1 MNALLQ
7 PLLNREGT
15 LPDDGWY
22 HLVPLGEF
30 PHSESGRVQ
39 VIDQAAITAML
50 NRFNEEAKRP
60 NFAGLLIDQEH
71 WSYDLDKSSESFGWV
86 KELTNRADGLWG
98 RIEFS
103 DLGEQAVKNRRYKF
117 VSPVWLPR
125 DLEILAGKK
134 IRPLRLDSFGL
145 TNSPNF
151 KGMVPFT
158 NRQAVPASHNPE
170 GADAPAED
178 QNQPPKQSM
187 KQVAQRLGLSAD
199 ASEDSILAAVDKLA
213 NRATSAETK
222 ATELTTEVG
231 ELKNRNAEML
241 NDQVAD
247 ELDTAGITEET
258 KRTKLTPVLKGMK
271 NRAERVDFLKECV
284 ASDKSDD
291 GASGD
296 RPVFN
301 RADTQTP
308 GQRKG
313 GVATDPKE
321 QARQQDEAIDQIMI
335 ANRCS
340 YDEARNR
347 ARLKHPK
354 MFGVGA

>member
-1 MNALLQ
+1 MNAL
-7 PLLNREGT
+7 PLLNRDGK

-30 PHSESGRVQ
+30 PHADSGRLQ
-39 VIDQAAITAML
+39 VIDQAAVTAMV
-50 NRFNEEAKRP
+50 NRFNDEAARP

-71 WSYDLDKSSESFGWV
+71 WSYDTDKSSESFGWV
-86 KELTNRADGLWG
+86 RQLENRSDGIWG

-117 VSPVWLPR
+117 VSPVFWPAKDIERL
-125 DLEILAGKK
+125 DGNKV
-134 IRPLRLDSFGL
+134 RPLRIDSFGL

-158 NRQAVPASHNPE
+158 NR
-170 GADAPAED
+170 ADASAAADEP
-178 QNQPPKQSM
+178 NQPPKQSM

-199 ASEDSILAAVDKLA
+199 ASEDSILAALDKLA
-213 NRATSAETK
+213 NRATSAETQ
-222 ATELTTEVG
+222 ATDLNKEVG

-247 ELDTAGITEET
+247 ELDAAGITEET

-284 ASDKSDD
+284 ASDKQDD
-291 GASGD
+291 GKAGD

-301 RADTQTP
+301 RANTKTP

-313 GVATDPKE
+313 APGSEKSPKE
-321 QARQQDEAIDQIMI
+321 LAAEQHSVIEEIRL
-335 ANRCS
+335 ANRCT
-340 YDEARNR
+340 YEQAQALAINR
-347 ARLKHPK
+347 KPEL
-354 MFGVGA
+354 FGAPQ

>member
-1 MNALLQ
+1 MNPLLQ

-50 NRFNEEAKRP
+50 NRFNDEARRP

-71 WSYDLDKSSESFGWV
+71 WSYDSDKSSESFGWV
-86 KELTNRADGLWG
+86 KELANRADGLWG

-117 VSPVWLPR
+117 VSPVFWPAKDIQKL
-125 DLEILAGKK
+125 DGQKV
-134 IRPLRLDSFGL
+134 RPLRIDSFGL

-158 NRQAVPASHNPE
+158 NRA

-178 QNQPPKQSM
+178 QNQPPKHSM

-213 NRATSAETK
+213 NRATSAETQ
-222 ATELTTEVG
+222 ATDLGKEVG

-247 ELDTAGITEET
+247 ELDAAGITEET
-258 KRTKLTPVLKGMK
+258 KRTKLTPVLKSMK

-284 ASDKSDD
+284 ASDKQDD
-291 GASGD
+291 TKSGD

-301 RADTQTP
+301 RADTKTP
-308 GQRKG
+308 KNPTAPDEKSRADQQHAAIEEIRL
-313 GVATDPKE
+313 VNRCTYE
-321 QARQQDEAIDQIMI
+321 QAQGLAI
-335 ANRCS
+335 
-340 YDEARNR
+340 ARKPE
-347 ARLKHPK
+347 L
-354 MFGVGA
+354 FGQKK